1 MKTISVMTIAM
12 GVAIILSAC
21 AEDDPNANSEIANPA
36 SIYCIDQ
43 GGEVL
48 IKTGDDG
55 QYGICKLPD
64 GREIDEWEFYRQNNP
79 G

>member
-1 MKTISVMTIAM
+1 MKMRP
-12 GVAIILSAC
+12 AILSLGAILVLSAC
-21 AEDDPNANSEIANPA
+21 ADDQDSALSEIGNPA

-48 IKTGDDG
+48 IKTGDYG